1 MGKPDKILRGNLTKF
16 RGITYDELR
25 FYPEGIP
32 IPLISTY
39 HGNSNKL
46 GKLLGSTL
54 FLVFVVIVVTILF
67 LVFLFKLNFVY
78 FWCGRFQ
85 TVRPKNGEGR

>member
-1 MGKPDKILRGNLTKF
+1 MGKPDKTLRGSLTKF

-32 IPLISTY
+32 KPPISTY
-39 HGNSNKL
+39 HGNSDKL

-67 LVFLFKLNFVY
+67 FVLLFKFVY

>member
-54 FLVFVVIVVTILF
+54 FLVFVVIVVIILF
-67 LVFLFKLNFVY
+67 LVLLFKFVY

>member
-1 MGKPDKILRGNLTKF
+1 MMD
-16 RGITYDELR
+16 YDTIQG
-25 FYPEGIP
+25 GIP

-39 HGNSNKL
+39 HGNSDKL

-67 LVFLFKLNFVY
+67 LVLLFKFVY
-78 FWCGRFQ
+78 FWCGRSQ